1 MMNDLDELM
10 SRPVLD
16 LTSQDIDDI
25 ILYHRRQRARKI
37 AGEKPKKPVV
47 DLTSLIVVPRA
58 TPATTI
64 KRRF

>member
-1 MMNDLDELM
+1 MMNDIDELM
-10 SRPVLD
+10 SRPVLE
-16 LTSQDIDDI
+16 LSAQDIDDI

-47 DLTSLIVVPRA
+47 DLTSLISVPRA